1 MEIKETVQKLLQE
14 MIVPDLARIKEENGK
29 ILVLLDLTNKRLDD
43 VNKRLD
49 DVNTHLVDQS
59 RRIDELRSDLSR
71 RIDEVRTE
79 LNQKIDEVRTELSQK
94 IDEVRAELN
103 QKIDEVSAELNRRLN
118 TVHSDMVGRI
128 DANNARIDLFFK
140 DSASR
145 SDQKQLEERMAKLE
159 HEVAAMKQQIAA

>member
-59 RRIDELRSDLSR
+59 RRIDELRSDLNQ
-71 RIDEVRTE
+71 RI
-79 LNQKIDEVRTELSQK
+79 NQ
-94 IDEVRAELN
+94 
-103 QKIDEVSAELNRRLN
+103 
-118 TVHSDMVGRI
+118 VHSDVVSRI
-128 DANNARIDLFFK
+128 DANNA
-140 DSASR
+140 
-145 SDQKQLEERMAKLE
+145 Q
-159 HEVAAMKQQIAA
+159 

>member
-79 LNQKIDEVRTELSQK
+79 LNQKIDEVRTEL
-94 IDEVRAELN
+94 N
-103 QKIDEVSAELNRRLN
+103 QRIYKA
-118 TVHSDMVGRI
+118 HSDMVGRI

-145 SDQKQLEERMAKLE
+145 SGQKQLEERMAKLE

>member
-43 VNKRLD
+43 VN
-49 DVNTHLVDQS
+49 THLVDQS
-59 RRIDELRSDLSR
+59 RRIDELR
-71 RIDEVRTE
+71 
-79 LNQKIDEVRTELSQK
+79 
-94 IDEVRAELN
+94 AELN
-103 QKIDEVSAELNRRLN
+103 QRINKA
-118 TVHSDMVGRI
+118 HSDMVGRI

-145 SDQKQLEERMAKLE
+145 SGQKQLEERMAKLE

>member
-1 MEIKETVQKLLQE
+1 MEVKETVQKLLQE

-59 RRIDELRSDLSR
+59 RRIDE
-71 RIDEVRTE
+71 
-79 LNQKIDEVRTELSQK
+79 VRTELS
-94 IDEVRAELN
+94 
-103 QKIDEVSAELNRRLN
+103 RRLN
-118 TVHSDMVGRI
+118 NVHSDMVGRI

-145 SDQKQLEERMAKLE
+145 SDQKKLEERMAKLE

>member
-1 MEIKETVQKLLQE
+1 

-79 LNQKIDEVRTELSQK
+79 LNQKIDEVRTEL
-94 IDEVRAELN
+94 N
-103 QKIDEVSAELNRRLN
+103 QRIYKA
-118 TVHSDMVGRI
+118 HSDMVGRI

>member
-1 MEIKETVQKLLQE
+1 MEVKETVQKLLQE
-14 MIVPDLARIKEENGK
+14 MIVPDLARIKEENSK

-71 RIDEVRTE
+71 RIDEVRAE
-79 LNQKIDEVRTELSQK
+79 LNQKIDEVRTEL
-94 IDEVRAELN
+94 
-103 QKIDEVSAELNRRLN
+103 NRRLN
-118 TVHSDMVGRI
+118 NVHSDMVGRI

>member
-1 MEIKETVQKLLQE
+1 MEVKETVQKLLQE

-43 VNKRLD
+43 VN
-49 DVNTHLVDQS
+49 THLVDQS
-59 RRIDELRSDLSR
+59 RRIDEVRSNLSR
-71 RIDEVRTE
+71 RIDEVRSE
-79 LNQKIDEVRTELSQK
+79 LNQKIDEVRIELS
-94 IDEVRAELN
+94 
-103 QKIDEVSAELNRRLN
+103 RRLN
-118 TVHSDMVGRI
+118 NVHSDMVGRI

>member
-59 RRIDELRSDLSR
+59 RRIDELRS
-71 RIDEVRTE
+71 EF
-79 LNQKIDEVRTELSQK
+79 SQ
-94 IDEVRAELN
+94 RM
-103 QKIDEVSAELNRRLN
+103 N
-118 TVHSDMVGRI
+118 TIHSDMVSRI

-159 HEVAAMKQQIAA
+159 HEVTAMKQQIAA

>member
-1 MEIKETVQKLLQE
+1 MEVKETVQKLLQE

-79 LNQKIDEVRTELSQK
+79 LSQKIDEVRTEL
-94 IDEVRAELN
+94 
-103 QKIDEVSAELNRRLN
+103 NRRLN
-118 TVHSDMVGRI
+118 NVHSDMVGRI

-145 SDQKQLEERMAKLE
+145 SDQKNLEERMAKLE

>member
-59 RRIDELRSDLSR
+59 RRIDELRS
-71 RIDEVRTE
+71 EF
-79 LNQKIDEVRTELSQK
+79 SQ
-94 IDEVRAELN
+94 RM
-103 QKIDEVSAELNRRLN
+103 N
-118 TVHSDMVGRI
+118 TIHSDMVSRI

>member
-59 RRIDELRSDLSR
+59 RRIDEVRADLSR
-71 RIDEVRTE
+71 RIDEVRAE
-79 LNQKIDEVRTELSQK
+79 LNQK

-103 QKIDEVSAELNRRLN
+103 QKIDEVRAEFSQRMN
-118 TVHSDMVGRI
+118 TIHSDMVGRI